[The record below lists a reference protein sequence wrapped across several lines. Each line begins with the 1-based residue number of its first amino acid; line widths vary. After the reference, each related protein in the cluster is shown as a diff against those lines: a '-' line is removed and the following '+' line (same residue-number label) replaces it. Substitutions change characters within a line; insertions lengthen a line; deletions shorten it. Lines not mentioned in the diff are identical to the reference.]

1 VTAPGFYERVLVSA
15 WAKLLILGKMGVG
28 TAMSDN
34 TNNQPATQEKPES
47 GNFEMPFLMSA
58 IVAFVCIAL
67 LSGYSYLTFEFDIPS
82 HASLMIGL
90 IITAIFWKHRK
101 TRGML
106 NGLFTCGVVISGISV
121 FVSLLN
127 WFA

>member
-1 VTAPGFYERVLVSA
+1 
-15 WAKLLILGKMGVG
+15 
-28 TAMSDN
+28 MSDDI
-34 TNNQPATQEKPES
+34 NNESATQEKPAS
-47 GNFEMPFLMSA
+47 GNIETRFLMSA
-58 IVAFVCIAL
+58 IVALVCIAL
-67 LSGYSYLTFEFDIPS
+67 LLGYSYLTFEFDIPS
-82 HASLMIGL
+82 EASLIVGL

>member
-1 VTAPGFYERVLVSA
+1 
-15 WAKLLILGKMGVG
+15 
-28 TAMSDN
+28 MSEN
-34 TNNQPATQEKPES
+34 INNELATQENPES
-47 GNFEMPFLMSA
+47 GNMGTRFLVSA
-58 IVAFVCIAL
+58 IVAIVCIVL
-67 LSGYSYLTFEFDIPS
+67 LLGYSYLTFEYDIPS
-82 HASLMIGL
+82 EASLIIGL
-90 IITAIFWKHRK
+90 IITAIFWKFRK